1 MSVMD
6 FSKKTILGRT
16 GLKVG
21 RLGVAAGYGA
31 PADAFEEAFE
41 RGCNYFYWG
50 SRRKSG
56 MHQAIKNISGQGK
69 RDEMVIVIQSY
80 SRSAFLMEAFFK
92 KALRSLGID
101 HADVLLLG
109 WHNKPPAQRIV
120 DKALVMKERGT
131 FRFLGL
137 SGHNR
142 KLFPQLAEE
151 GIFDLFHLRYNAAH
165 RGAEEETFPLLRG
178 EMRPGIVSY
187 TATRWSQLLNP
198 KKMPP
203 GDASP
208 SAVDCYRFVLS
219 NPDVD
224 VCICGPKDTAQMRQA
239 LRILEL
245 GPLNKDEM
253 ERMKRIGDHVHANTG
268 KFF

>member
-92 KALRSLGID
+92 KALR
-101 HADVLLLG
+101 
-109 WHNKPPAQRIV
+109 
-120 DKALVMKERGT
+120 
-131 FRFLGL
+131 
-137 SGHNR
+137 
-142 KLFPQLAEE
+142 
-151 GIFDLFHLRYNAAH
+151 
-165 RGAEEETFPLLRG
+165 
-178 EMRPGIVSY
+178 
-187 TATRWSQLLNP
+187 
-198 KKMPP
+198 
-203 GDASP
+203 
-208 SAVDCYRFVLS
+208 
-219 NPDVD
+219 
-224 VCICGPKDTAQMRQA
+224 
-239 LRILEL
+239 ILEL